1 MWRKVVESGFLWV
14 LLIFEWGNVFLGS
27 HAINMDAK
35 GRMAIPARIRETL
48 ATSCDG
54 RLVITAHTEER
65 CLLVYP
71 EPQWQEILP
80 QIEALPNMNK
90 AARRLQ
96 RLLIGY
102 ACPLEMDGNGRVLVP
117 PTLRDY
123 AGLEKKLMLVGQ
135 GKKLELWS
143 EDRWSEWLDEPG
155 DDDVM
160 PEQMLSLSL

>member
-1 MWRKVVESGFLWV
+1 MVESGFLWV
-14 LLIFEWGNVFLGS
+14 LSAFEWGNVFLGS

-48 ATSCDG
+48 ETSCDG

-155 DDDVM
+155 DDVM